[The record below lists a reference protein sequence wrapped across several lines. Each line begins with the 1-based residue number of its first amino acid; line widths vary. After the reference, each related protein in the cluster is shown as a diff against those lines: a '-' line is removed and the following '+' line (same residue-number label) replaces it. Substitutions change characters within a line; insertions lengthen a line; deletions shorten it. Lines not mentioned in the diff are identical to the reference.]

1 MTTTQLSD
9 FLDSIQEI
17 NENLEQFQ
25 HNHQYEPMDQD
36 DREDY
41 LIELR
46 ELLSLIDYIANNTS
60 VDMFTDE
67 EVELLTSVIP
77 SHIAF
82 IKEAFDVPYE

>member
-9 FLDSIQEI
+9 FIDSIQEI

-41 LIELR
+41 LMELR
-46 ELLSLIDYIANNTS
+46 ELLSLIDYIANNST

-77 SHIAF
+77 SHIEF

>member
-9 FLDSIQEI
+9 FIDSIQEI

-41 LIELR
+41 LMELR
-46 ELLSLIDYIANNTS
+46 ELLSLIDYIAKNTS

-77 SHIAF
+77 SHIVF
-82 IKEAFDVPYE
+82 IKEAFDVS

>member
-41 LIELR
+41 ILELR
-46 ELLSLIDYIANNTS
+46 ELLSLIDYIANNTT

-77 SHIAF
+77 SHIVF
-82 IKEAFDVPYE
+82 IKEAFDAPYE